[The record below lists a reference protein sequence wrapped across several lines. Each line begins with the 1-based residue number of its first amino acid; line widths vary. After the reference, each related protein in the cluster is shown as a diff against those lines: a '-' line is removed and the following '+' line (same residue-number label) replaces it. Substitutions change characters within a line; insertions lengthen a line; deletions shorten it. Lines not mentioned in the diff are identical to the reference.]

1 MTDSKYFTTNKKG
14 EIFELKAELNNEKKE
29 KRKEAVKK
37 VIAAMTVG
45 KDVSSLFPDV
55 VNCMQTDNLELKKLV
70 YLYLMNYAKSQP
82 DMAIM
87 AVNSFVKDCEDP
99 NPLIRALAVR
109 TMGCIRV
116 DKITEYLCEP
126 LRKCLKDED
135 PYVRK
140 TAAVCVAKL
149 HDINAQMVEDQG
161 FLDSLRDLIADSN
174 PMVVANAVAALSE
187 ISESHPNSNLLD
199 LNPQNINKL
208 LTALNECTEWGQIF
222 ILDCLSN
229 YNPKDEREAQSICE
243 RVTPRLS
250 HANSAVVLSAVK
262 VLMKFLELL
271 PKDSDYYNTLLKKLS
286 PPLVT
291 LLSGEPEV
299 QYVALRNIN
308 LIVQKRP
315 EILKQEIKVFF
326 VKYNDPIYV
335 KLEKLDIMIR
345 LASQANIAQVLAE
358 LKEYA
363 TEVDVDF
370 VRKAVRAIGRCAI
383 KVEQSAERCVSTLL
397 DLIQT
402 KVNYV
407 VQEAIVVIRDIFRK
421 YPNKYESIIATLC
434 ENLDSLDEPDA
445 RAAMIWIVG
454 EYAERIDNAD
464 ELLESFLEGFHDE
477 STQVQ
482 LTLLTAIVKLFLKK
496 PSETQ
501 ELVQQVL
508 SLATQDSDNPDL
520 RDRGYIYWR
529 LLSTD
534 PVTAKEVVLSEK
546 PLISEE
552 TDLIE
557 PTLLDELICHIGSLA
572 SVYHKPPNAF
582 VEGSHGIHRKHLPIQ
597 HGRKISVHGA
607 ECCGK
612 WYRPSLHS
620 TAAPG
625 LGGFSGR
632 LWGAECFSPVLYPS
646 LPLSLCVAV
655 VCAALDWGSLLCLV
669 GQNFIPSS
677 VPNTFAPSPTP
688 AALSSGL
695 SDLFDL
701 STSMAVT
708 TGGFVAPKA
717 VWLPAVK
724 AKGLEIAGTFSRR
737 QGHMYMDMSF
747 TNKALQHMADFAI
760 QFNKNSFGVI
770 PTTPLPVHTPLMP
783 GQSIELS
790 LPLNTIGPVMKMDPL
805 NNLQVAVKNSIDVF
819 YFSCLIPLNVFF
831 VEDGKMERQVFLAT
845 WKDIPNENELQYQIK
860 ECHLNADTVSGK
872 LQNNNIYTIAKRN
885 VEGQDMLY
893 QSLKLTNGIW
903 ILAELR
909 IQPGNPNYTVRPRPL
924 KTDAHMHPD
933 SLLHSLWDATLRCA
947 GSLSLA
953 GESRRRAS
961 RTFWRAAVN
970 ISPNWNTLL
979 LRGVVVQGVV
989 DESPGCRA
997 VQPDGGR

>member
-1 MTDSKYFTTNKKG
+1 MTDSKYFTTTKKG
-14 EIFELKAELNNEKKE
+14 EIFELKAELNSDKKE
-29 KRKEAVKK
+29 KKKEAVKK
-37 VIAAMTVG
+37 VIASMTVG
-45 KDVSSLFPDV
+45 KDVSALFPDV

-87 AVNSFVKDCEDP
+87 AVNTFVKDCEDP

-149 HDINAQMVEDQG
+149 HDINAQLVEDQG
-161 FLDSLRDLIADSN
+161 FLDTLKDLISDSN

-187 ISESHPNSNLLD
+187 IAESHPSSNLLD
-199 LNPQNINKL
+199 LNPQSINKL

-222 ILDCLSN
+222 ILDCLAN
-229 YNPKDEREAQSICE
+229 YMPKDDREAQSICE

-262 VLMKFLELL
+262 VLMKFMEMLS
-271 PKDSDYYNTLLKKLS
+271 KDLDYYGTLLKKLA

-291 LLSGEPEV
+291 LLSAEPEL

-315 EILKQEIKVFF
+315 EILKHEMKVFF

-383 KVEQSAERCVSTLL
+383 KVEEPLAISQCCCRQWDVVWSWGGSGFDLLLLLSFLVLSACSSAR
-397 DLIQT
+397 
-402 KVNYV
+402 
-407 VQEAIVVIRDIFRK
+407 
-421 YPNKYESIIATLC
+421 YESVIATLC
-434 ENLDSLDEPDA
+434 ENLDSLDEPEA

-482 LTLLTAIVKLFLKK
+482 LQLLTAIVKLFLKK
-496 PSETQ
+496 PTETQ

-534 PVTAKEVVLSEK
+534 PVAAKEVVLAEK

-557 PTLLDELICHIGSLA
+557 PTLLDELICYIGTLA
-572 SVYHKPPNAF
+572 SVYHKPPSAF
-582 VEGSHGIHRKHLPIQ
+582 VEGSRGVVHKSLLPRT
-597 HGRKISVHGA
+597 GSSESVESPDTAPAGGPAGDQPSVIPTQGDLLGDLLNLDLGPPVSGPPMATSSVQMGA
-607 ECCGK
+607 VDLLGGGLD
-612 WYRPSLHS
+612 SLMGGGGGSTFTPAPS
-620 TAAPG
+620 TAAPANVGAPLGSG
-625 LGGFSGR
+625 LG
-632 LWGAECFSPVLYPS
+632 
-646 LPLSLCVAV
+646 
-655 VCAALDWGSLLCLV
+655 
-669 GQNFIPSS
+669 
-677 VPNTFAPSPTP
+677 
-688 AALSSGL
+688 
-695 SDLFDL
+695 DLFDL
-701 STSMAVT
+701 
-708 TGGFVAPKA
+708 TGGVGTLSGSYVAPKT
-717 VWLPAVK
+717 VWLPAMK
-724 AKGLEIAGTFSRR
+724 AKGLEISGTFSR
-737 QGHMYMDMSF
+737 QVGSISMDLVL
-747 TNKALQHMADFAI
+747 TNKALQVMSDFAI
-760 QFNKNSFGVI
+760 QFNRNSFGLA
-770 PTTPLPVHTPLMP
+770 PAAPLQVHAPLAP
-783 GQSIELS
+783 NQSVEIS
-790 LPLNTIGPVMKMDPL
+790 LPLNTVGSVMKMDPL
-805 NNLQVAVKNSIDVF
+805 NNLQVAVKNNIDVF
-819 YFSCLIPLNVFF
+819 YFSTLYPLHILF
-831 VEDGKMERQVFLAT
+831 VEDGKMERQTFLAT
-845 WKDIPNENELQYQIK
+845 WKDIPNENETQFQIK
-860 ECHLNADTVSGK
+860 DCSLNADSVSSK
-872 LQNNNIYTIAKRN
+872 LQGSNIFTIAKRN

-903 ILAELR
+903 VLAELR
-909 IQPGNPNYTVRPRPL
+909 IQPSNPSFT
-924 KTDAHMHPD
+924 
-933 SLLHSLWDATLRCA
+933 
-947 GSLSLA
+947 LSLK
-953 GESRRRAS
+953 
-961 RTFWRAAVN
+961 
-970 ISPNWNTLL
+970 
-979 LRGVVVQGVV
+979 
-989 DESPGCRA
+989 CRA
-997 VQPDGGR
+997 PEVSQYVFQAYETILKN

>member
-229 YNPKDEREAQSICE
+229 YNPKDDREAQSICE

-271 PKDSDYYNTLLKKLS
+271 PKDSDYYNMLLKKLA

-582 VEGSHGIHRKHLPIQ
+582 VEGSHGIHRKHLPIH
-597 HGRKISVHGA
+597 HGSTDAGDSPVGTTATTNLEQPQVIPSQGDLLGDLLNLDLGPPVNVPQVSSMQMGA
-607 ECCGK
+607 VD
-612 WYRPSLHS
+612 L
-620 TAAPG
+620 
-625 LGGFSGR
+625 LGGG
-632 LWGAECFSPVLYPS
+632 
-646 LPLSLCVAV
+646 
-655 VCAALDWGSLLCLV
+655 LDSLV
-669 GQNFIPSS
+669 GQTYIPSS
-677 VPNTFAPSPTP
+677 VPATFAPSPTP
-688 AALSSGL
+688 AVVSSGLNDLFELSSGIG
-695 SDLFDL
+695 
-701 STSMAVT
+701 MAP
-708 TGGFVAPKA
+708 GGYVAPKS

-724 AKGLEIAGTFSRR
+724 AKGLEISGTFSHR
-737 QGHMYMDMSF
+737 QGHIYMEMNF
-747 TNKALQHMADFAI
+747 TNKALQHMTDFAI

-770 PTTPLPVHTPLMP
+770 PSTPLAIHTPLMP
-783 GQSIELS
+783 NQSIDVS
-790 LPLNTIGPVMKMDPL
+790 LPLNTLGPVMKMEPL
-805 NNLQVAVKNSIDVF
+805 NNLQVAVKNNIDVF
-819 YFSCLIPLNVFF
+819 YFSCLIPLNVLF

-845 WKDIPNENELQYQIK
+845 WKDIPNENELQFQIK
-860 ECHLNADTVSGK
+860 DCHLNAGAGVLWSWLVEDIAGRERGRLRSCRDEHLQRGGPAILQTGQSTHLPSEGALIKYGVTDTVSSK
-872 LQNNNIYTIAKRN
+872 LQNNNVYTIAKRN

-909 IQPGNPNYTVRPRPL
+909 IQPGNPNYT
-924 KTDAHMHPD
+924 
-933 SLLHSLWDATLRCA
+933 
-947 GSLSLA
+947 LSLK
-953 GESRRRAS
+953 
-961 RTFWRAAVN
+961 
-970 ISPNWNTLL
+970 
-979 LRGVVVQGVV
+979 
-989 DESPGCRA
+989 CRA
-997 VQPDGGR
+997 PEVSQYIYQAYDAILKN